1 MLKLSEKALRW
12 AWSEFGEFKFNNWDE
27 VRRSE
32 ESVAER
38 KRTGRPKY
46 TLGFERKSE
55 RRKGLTSLDL
65 MFNDNAEYVG
75 FDRPKDIKKAEWQM
89 WELEALAWLM
99 AHGYVEVI
107 NNAD

>member
-27 VRRSE
+27 VCRGE
-32 ESVAER
+32 ECVAER

-46 TLGFERKSE
+46 TLRFERKSE
-55 RRKGLTSLDL
+55 RRKKLTSLEL
-65 MFNDNAEYVG
+65 MFNDNAEYAG
-75 FDRPKDIKKAEWQM
+75 LDRPSDINKAEWQM

-99 AHGYVEVI
+99 AHEYVEVI
-107 NNAD
+107 NRC